1 MVCLKDWKTESV
13 CPAGPQR
20 AGFLS
25 GRKALFLLD
34 KKGAPLWIRNQ
45 RAGTQ
50 KSPEGNR
57 TAAERE

>member
-13 CPAGPQR
+13 CSAGPQR
-20 AGFLS
+20 AGFIS

-34 KKGAPLWIRNQ
+34 KKGAPLWMYNQ
-45 RAGTQ
+45 RAGIQ
-50 KSPEGNR
+50 KLPERNR